1 MLRLLIGLLLMS
13 FISLQSASWQEPLRV
28 SIEFVDLPKKI
39 IRFPAHDL
47 QVGEFGFVVTKLS
60 DYEIVNSEVVI
71 IAVENGVATAKF
83 KAFESMK
90 QSHLPTPRMVAR
102 KGDLVYFRQFNN
114 QAFLIAP
121 NDEIYEQIRA
131 TNTDINFISSDLL
144 VTFLNGFD
152 PKIANL
158 RKACNVYSVGVI
170 YIVTT
175 NTLNILSC
183 ESFEILEKRE
193 LDTSRV
199 TKTST
204 PFFSRVEGIDA
215 GTLGKLF
222 SGSQSKNYFA
232 YYDALVKKEKRK
244 EVRIKKQEERID
256 SREIKREIKQE
267 AIKEPK
273 KANQGA
279 ENAPTSKESNA
290 FKEAP
295 KLSPKEERRLSKEEK
310 KKAKAE
316 QRARE
321 FEQRAKEQQERDKK
335 ELEER
340 RKALEMDRG
349 DKKEERIQP
358 KENERE
364 IKQEAIKEPS
374 DGNNATPKDT
384 ENTPI
389 LKESA
394 IKKEA
399 PKPNSKEEKRRLKEE
414 RKKAKAEQRAR
425 EFEQRAKEQQERD
438 KKELEERRKA
448 LEMDRG
454 DKKEERIQP
463 KENEREIKQEAIK
476 EPSDGNNATPKDTE
490 NTPILKESAI
500 KKEAPKP
507 NSKEEKRRL
516 KEERKKAKAEQ
527 RAREFEQRAREHQE
541 RDEKELEER
550 RKALEMNKK

>member
-83 KAFESMK
+83 RAFESMK

-121 NDEIYEQIRA
+121 NDELYEQIRA

-193 LDTSRV
+193 LDTSGV
-199 TKTST
+199 TKTSM

-244 EVRIKKQEERID
+244 EVRIKKQEEKVD
-256 SREIKREIKQE
+256 AREIKREIKQE

-273 KANQGA
+273 KANQGT
-279 ENAPTSKESNA
+279 ENAPTLEEKNYQKAER
-290 FKEAP
+290 
-295 KLSPKEERRLSKEEK
+295 KLDVKEERRYLRDERKKANATKKAMEFEEREKEHDERDEQETEGRRKALEMDKSDKKEERVKPKENEQEIKQGAIKEPSNGNNATQQGEKQNASKEEKKPNSKEEKRRLKEEK

-321 FEQRAKEQQERDKK
+321 FEQRAKE
-335 ELEER
+335 
-340 RKALEMDRG
+340 
-349 DKKEERIQP
+349 
-358 KENERE
+358 
-364 IKQEAIKEPS
+364 
-374 DGNNATPKDT
+374 
-384 ENTPI
+384 
-389 LKESA
+389 
-394 IKKEA
+394 
-399 PKPNSKEEKRRLKEE
+399 
-414 RKKAKAEQRAR
+414 
-425 EFEQRAKEQQERD
+425 
-438 KKELEERRKA
+438 
-448 LEMDRG
+448 
-454 DKKEERIQP
+454 
-463 KENEREIKQEAIK
+463 
-476 EPSDGNNATPKDTE
+476 
-490 NTPILKESAI
+490 
-500 KKEAPKP
+500 
-507 NSKEEKRRL
+507 
-516 KEERKKAKAEQ
+516 
-527 RAREFEQRAREHQE
+527 HQE

-550 RKALEMNKK
+550 RKALEAGKK

>member
-193 LDTSRV
+193 LDTSGV

-273 KANQGA
+273 KANQGT
-279 ENAPTSKESNA
+279 ENAPTLEEKNYQKAER
-290 FKEAP
+290 
-295 KLSPKEERRLSKEEK
+295 KLDVKEERRYLRDER
-310 KKAKAE
+310 KKAKAT
-316 QRARE
+316 
-321 FEQRAKEQQERDKK
+321 KK
-335 ELEER
+335 AMELEEREKEHDERDERETEGR
-340 RKALEMDRG
+340 RKALEMDKS
-349 DKKEERIQP
+349 DKKEERVQP
-358 KENERE
+358 KESEQE

-374 DGNNATPKDT
+374 NGNNATQQGENKNAPK
-384 ENTPI
+384 ENNAQ
-389 LKESA
+389 KE
-394 IKKEA
+394 EN
-399 PKPNSKEEKRRLKEE
+399 KPNSKEEKRRLKEE
-414 RKKAKAEQRAR
+414 K
-425 EFEQRAKEQQERD
+425 
-438 KKELEERRKA
+438 
-448 LEMDRG
+448 
-454 DKKEERIQP
+454 
-463 KENEREIKQEAIK
+463 
-476 EPSDGNNATPKDTE
+476 
-490 NTPILKESAI
+490 
-500 KKEAPKP
+500 
-507 NSKEEKRRL
+507 
-516 KEERKKAKAEQ
+516 KKAKAEQ

-550 RKALEMNKK
+550 RKALEAGKK

>member
-83 KAFESMK
+83 RAFESMK
-90 QSHLPTPRMVAR
+90 QRHLPTPRMVAR

-121 NDEIYEQIRA
+121 NDELYEQIRA

-183 ESFEILEKRE
+183 ESFEILEKRK
-193 LDTSRV
+193 LDTSGV

-244 EVRIKKQEERID
+244 EVRIKKREEKID

-267 AIKEPK
+267 VIKEPK
-273 KANQGA
+273 KANQST
-279 ENAPTSKESNA
+279 ENAPTLEEKNYQKAERKLDVKEERRYLRDERKKAKATKKAMELEEREKGHDERDERETEGRRKALEMDKGNEKVNAKENEREINQESANEPSSENNATPKDTENTSVLKESA
-290 FKEAP
+290 AKKEAP
-295 KLSPKEERRLSKEEK
+295 KPSSKEEKRRLKEEK

-321 FEQRAKEQQERDKK
+321 FEQRAKE
-335 ELEER
+335 
-340 RKALEMDRG
+340 
-349 DKKEERIQP
+349 
-358 KENERE
+358 
-364 IKQEAIKEPS
+364 
-374 DGNNATPKDT
+374 
-384 ENTPI
+384 
-389 LKESA
+389 
-394 IKKEA
+394 
-399 PKPNSKEEKRRLKEE
+399 
-414 RKKAKAEQRAR
+414 
-425 EFEQRAKEQQERD
+425 
-438 KKELEERRKA
+438 
-448 LEMDRG
+448 
-454 DKKEERIQP
+454 
-463 KENEREIKQEAIK
+463 
-476 EPSDGNNATPKDTE
+476 
-490 NTPILKESAI
+490 
-500 KKEAPKP
+500 
-507 NSKEEKRRL
+507 
-516 KEERKKAKAEQ
+516 
-527 RAREFEQRAREHQE
+527 HQE

-550 RKALEMNKK
+550 RKALEAGKK

>member
-83 KAFESMK
+83 RAFESMK

-193 LDTSRV
+193 LDTSGV

-232 YYDALVKKEKRK
+232 YYDALVKKEKHK
-244 EVRIKKQEERID
+244 EVRIKKQEEKVD
-256 SREIKREIKQE
+256 AREIKREIKQE

-273 KANQGA
+273 KANQGT
-279 ENAPTSKESNA
+279 ENAPTLEEKNYQKAER
-290 FKEAP
+290 
-295 KLSPKEERRLSKEEK
+295 KLDVKEERRRLRDERKKANATKKAMEFEEKEKAHDERDERETEERRKALGMDQGNEKVNAKENDQEIKQKAIKELSNENNATQQGENKPNSKEEKRRLKEEK

-321 FEQRAKEQQERDKK
+321 FEQRAKE
-335 ELEER
+335 
-340 RKALEMDRG
+340 
-349 DKKEERIQP
+349 
-358 KENERE
+358 
-364 IKQEAIKEPS
+364 
-374 DGNNATPKDT
+374 
-384 ENTPI
+384 
-389 LKESA
+389 
-394 IKKEA
+394 
-399 PKPNSKEEKRRLKEE
+399 
-414 RKKAKAEQRAR
+414 
-425 EFEQRAKEQQERD
+425 
-438 KKELEERRKA
+438 
-448 LEMDRG
+448 
-454 DKKEERIQP
+454 
-463 KENEREIKQEAIK
+463 
-476 EPSDGNNATPKDTE
+476 
-490 NTPILKESAI
+490 
-500 KKEAPKP
+500 
-507 NSKEEKRRL
+507 
-516 KEERKKAKAEQ
+516 
-527 RAREFEQRAREHQE
+527 HQE

-550 RKALEMNKK
+550 RKALEAGKK

>member
-83 KAFESMK
+83 RAFESMK
-90 QSHLPTPRMVAR
+90 QRHLPTPRMVAR

-121 NDEIYEQIRA
+121 NDELYEQIRA

-193 LDTSRV
+193 LDTSGV

-244 EVRIKKQEERID
+244 EVRIEKKEVGID
-256 SREIKREIKQE
+256 ARENKREIKQE

-273 KANQGA
+273 KANQGT
-279 ENAPTSKESNA
+279 ENAPTLEEKNYQKAER
-290 FKEAP
+290 
-295 KLSPKEERRLSKEEK
+295 KLDAKEERRYLRDER
-310 KKAKAE
+310 KKAKAT
-316 QRARE
+316 
-321 FEQRAKEQQERDKK
+321 KK
-335 ELEER
+335 AMELEER
-340 RKALEMDRG
+340 EKEHDERDEKETEGRRKALGMDKG
-349 DKKEERIQP
+349 NEKVNA

-364 IKQEAIKEPS
+364 IKQESANEPS
-374 DGNNATPKDT
+374 SENNATPKDT

-399 PKPNSKEEKRRLKEE
+399 SKSSSKEEKRRLKKEK
-414 RKKAKAEQRAR
+414 KKAKAEQRAR
-425 EFEQRAKEQQERD
+425 EFEQRAK
-438 KKELEERRKA
+438 
-448 LEMDRG
+448 
-454 DKKEERIQP
+454 
-463 KENEREIKQEAIK
+463 
-476 EPSDGNNATPKDTE
+476 
-490 NTPILKESAI
+490 
-500 KKEAPKP
+500 
-507 NSKEEKRRL
+507 
-516 KEERKKAKAEQ
+516 
-527 RAREFEQRAREHQE
+527 EHQE

>member
-13 FISLQSASWQEPLRV
+13 FISLQSASWQDPLRV

-47 QVGEFGFVVTKLS
+47 KVGEFGFVVTKLS

-90 QSHLPTPRMVAR
+90 QRHLPTPRMVAR

-193 LDTSRV
+193 LDTSGV

-222 SGSQSKNYFA
+222 SGSRSKNYFA

-244 EVRIKKQEERID
+244 EVRIEKKEVGID
-256 SREIKREIKQE
+256 ARENKREIKQEAIKEPKKANQGTENAPTLEEKNYQKAERKLDSKEERRYLRDERKKTKATKKAMELEEREKEHDERDEKETEGRRKALEMDKGNEKVNTKENEQEIKQE

-279 ENAPTSKESNA
+279 ENAPKENNA
-290 FKEAP
+290 
-295 KLSPKEERRLSKEEK
+295 SKEEK
-310 KKAKAE
+310 
-316 QRARE
+316 
-321 FEQRAKEQQERDKK
+321 
-335 ELEER
+335 
-340 RKALEMDRG
+340 
-349 DKKEERIQP
+349 
-358 KENERE
+358 
-364 IKQEAIKEPS
+364 
-374 DGNNATPKDT
+374 
-384 ENTPI
+384 
-389 LKESA
+389 
-394 IKKEA
+394 
-399 PKPNSKEEKRRLKEE
+399 KPNSKEEKRRLKEE
-414 RKKAKAEQRAR
+414 KKKAKAA
-425 EFEQRAKEQQERD
+425 
-438 KKELEERRKA
+438 
-448 LEMDRG
+448 
-454 DKKEERIQP
+454 
-463 KENEREIKQEAIK
+463 
-476 EPSDGNNATPKDTE
+476 
-490 NTPILKESAI
+490 
-500 KKEAPKP
+500 
-507 NSKEEKRRL
+507 
-516 KEERKKAKAEQ
+516 Q

-550 RKALEMNKK
+550 RKALEAGKK

>member
-1 MLRLLIGLLLMS
+1 MLRLLMGLLLMS

-83 KAFESMK
+83 RAFESMK

-102 KGDLVYFRQFNN
+102 KGDLIYFRQFNN

-193 LDTSRV
+193 LDTSGV

-244 EVRIKKQEERID
+244 EVRIKKREEKID

-273 KANQGA
+273 KANQST
-279 ENAPTSKESNA
+279 ENAPT
-290 FKEAP
+290 
-295 KLSPKEERRLSKEEK
+295 LEEK
-310 KKAKAE
+310 NYQKAERKLDAKEGRRYLRDERKKAKAT
-316 QRARE
+316 
-321 FEQRAKEQQERDKK
+321 KK
-335 ELEER
+335 AMELEEREKEHDERDEQETEGR
-340 RKALEMDRG
+340 RKALEMDKS
-349 DKKEERIQP
+349 DKKEERVKP
-358 KENERE
+358 KENEQE

-374 DGNNATPKDT
+374 NENNATQQGEKQ
-384 ENTPI
+384 N
-389 LKESA
+389 
-394 IKKEA
+394 A
-399 PKPNSKEEKRRLKEE
+399 PKENKAQKEENKASSKEEKRRLKEE
-414 RKKAKAEQRAR
+414 K
-425 EFEQRAKEQQERD
+425 
-438 KKELEERRKA
+438 
-448 LEMDRG
+448 
-454 DKKEERIQP
+454 
-463 KENEREIKQEAIK
+463 
-476 EPSDGNNATPKDTE
+476 
-490 NTPILKESAI
+490 
-500 KKEAPKP
+500 
-507 NSKEEKRRL
+507 
-516 KEERKKAKAEQ
+516 KKAKAEQ

-550 RKALEMNKK
+550 RKALEAGKK

>member
-83 KAFESMK
+83 RAFESMK

-193 LDTSRV
+193 LDTSGV

-222 SGSQSKNYFA
+222 SGNQSKNYFA

-244 EVRIKKQEERID
+244 EVRIKKQEGRID
-256 SREIKREIKQE
+256 AREIKREIKQE

-279 ENAPTSKESNA
+279 ENAPTLEEKNYQKAERKLDVKEEGRLSREEKKKA
-290 FKEAP
+290 KAEQRAREFEQRAKEQQERDKKELEERRKALEMN
-295 KLSPKEERRLSKEEK
+295 KGDKKEERVQPKENERGIKQEAIKEPSNENNATQQGENKNAPKENKASKEENKPNSKEEKRRLKEEK

-340 RKALEMDRG
+340 RKALEM
-349 DKKEERIQP
+349 
-358 KENERE
+358 
-364 IKQEAIKEPS
+364 
-374 DGNNATPKDT
+374 
-384 ENTPI
+384 
-389 LKESA
+389 
-394 IKKEA
+394 
-399 PKPNSKEEKRRLKEE
+399 
-414 RKKAKAEQRAR
+414 
-425 EFEQRAKEQQERD
+425 
-438 KKELEERRKA
+438 
-448 LEMDRG
+448 
-454 DKKEERIQP
+454 
-463 KENEREIKQEAIK
+463 
-476 EPSDGNNATPKDTE
+476 
-490 NTPILKESAI
+490 
-500 KKEAPKP
+500 
-507 NSKEEKRRL
+507 
-516 KEERKKAKAEQ
+516 
-527 RAREFEQRAREHQE
+527 
-541 RDEKELEER
+541 
-550 RKALEMNKK
+550 NKK

>member
-83 KAFESMK
+83 RAFESMK

-193 LDTSRV
+193 LDTSGV

-244 EVRIKKQEERID
+244 EVRIKKKEEKVD
-256 SREIKREIKQE
+256 AREIKREIKQE

-273 KANQGA
+273 KANQST
-279 ENAPTSKESNA
+279 ENAPTLEEKNYQKAER
-290 FKEAP
+290 
-295 KLSPKEERRLSKEEK
+295 KLDDKEERRYLRDER
-310 KKAKAE
+310 KKAKAT
-316 QRARE
+316 
-321 FEQRAKEQQERDKK
+321 KK
-335 ELEER
+335 AMELEEREKEHDERDEQETEGR
-340 RKALEMDRG
+340 RKALEMDKS
-349 DKKEERIQP
+349 DKKEERVKP
-358 KENERE
+358 KENEQE

-374 DGNNATPKDT
+374 NENNATQQGEKQ
-384 ENTPI
+384 N
-389 LKESA
+389 
-394 IKKEA
+394 A
-399 PKPNSKEEKRRLKEE
+399 PKENKAQKEENKASSKEEKLLLKEE
-414 RKKAKAEQRAR
+414 K
-425 EFEQRAKEQQERD
+425 
-438 KKELEERRKA
+438 
-448 LEMDRG
+448 
-454 DKKEERIQP
+454 
-463 KENEREIKQEAIK
+463 
-476 EPSDGNNATPKDTE
+476 
-490 NTPILKESAI
+490 
-500 KKEAPKP
+500 
-507 NSKEEKRRL
+507 
-516 KEERKKAKAEQ
+516 KKAKAEQ

-550 RKALEMNKK
+550 RKALEAGKK

>member
-1 MLRLLIGLLLMS
+1 MLRLLMGLLLMS

-83 KAFESMK
+83 RAFESMK

-121 NDEIYEQIRA
+121 NDELYEQIRA

-193 LDTSRV
+193 LDTSGV

-244 EVRIKKQEERID
+244 EVRIKKREEKID

-267 AIKEPK
+267 AIKETK
-273 KANQGA
+273 KANQGT
-279 ENAPTSKESNA
+279 ENAPTLEEKNYQKAER
-290 FKEAP
+290 
-295 KLSPKEERRLSKEEK
+295 KLDAKEERRYLRDER
-310 KKAKAE
+310 KKAKATKK
-316 QRARE
+316 AME
-321 FEQRAKEQQERDKK
+321 FEEREKEHDERD
-335 ELEER
+335 EQETEGR
-340 RKALEMDRG
+340 RKALEMDKS
-349 DKKEERIQP
+349 DKKEERVKP

-374 DGNNATPKDT
+374 NGNNATQQGENKNAPK
-384 ENTPI
+384 ENKAQ
-389 LKESA
+389 KEE
-394 IKKEA
+394 K
-399 PKPNSKEEKRRLKEE
+399 KPNSKEEKRRLKEE
-414 RKKAKAEQRAR
+414 K
-425 EFEQRAKEQQERD
+425 
-438 KKELEERRKA
+438 
-448 LEMDRG
+448 
-454 DKKEERIQP
+454 
-463 KENEREIKQEAIK
+463 
-476 EPSDGNNATPKDTE
+476 
-490 NTPILKESAI
+490 
-500 KKEAPKP
+500 
-507 NSKEEKRRL
+507 
-516 KEERKKAKAEQ
+516 KKAKAEQ

-550 RKALEMNKK
+550 RKALEAGKK

>member
-28 SIEFVDLPKKI
+28 SIEFVDLPKKT

-83 KAFESMK
+83 RAFESMK

-121 NDEIYEQIRA
+121 NDELYEQIRA

-193 LDTSRV
+193 LDTSGV

-244 EVRIKKQEERID
+244 EVRIKKKEEKVD

-273 KANQGA
+273 KANQGT
-279 ENAPTSKESNA
+279 ENAPTLEEKNYQKAER
-290 FKEAP
+290 
-295 KLSPKEERRLSKEEK
+295 KLDVKEERRYLRDERKKAKATKKAMEFEEREKVHDERDERETEGRRKALEMDKSDKEEERVKPKENEREIKQEAIKEPGDENNATQQGEKQNAPKENNASKEEKKPNSKEEKRRLKEEK

-321 FEQRAKEQQERDKK
+321 FEQRAKEQQERDEK
-335 ELEER
+335 ELEKR
-340 RKALEMDRG
+340 RKALEAG
-349 DKKEERIQP
+349 KK
-358 KENERE
+358 
-364 IKQEAIKEPS
+364 
-374 DGNNATPKDT
+374 
-384 ENTPI
+384 
-389 LKESA
+389 
-394 IKKEA
+394 
-399 PKPNSKEEKRRLKEE
+399 
-414 RKKAKAEQRAR
+414 
-425 EFEQRAKEQQERD
+425 
-438 KKELEERRKA
+438 
-448 LEMDRG
+448 
-454 DKKEERIQP
+454 
-463 KENEREIKQEAIK
+463 
-476 EPSDGNNATPKDTE
+476 
-490 NTPILKESAI
+490 
-500 KKEAPKP
+500 
-507 NSKEEKRRL
+507 
-516 KEERKKAKAEQ
+516 
-527 RAREFEQRAREHQE
+527 
-541 RDEKELEER
+541 
-550 RKALEMNKK
+550 

>member
-83 KAFESMK
+83 RAFESMK

-121 NDEIYEQIRA
+121 NDELYEQIRA

-193 LDTSRV
+193 LDTSGV

-273 KANQGA
+273 KANQGTESAPALEEKNYQKA
-279 ENAPTSKESNA
+279 ER
-290 FKEAP
+290 
-295 KLSPKEERRLSKEEK
+295 KLDAKEERRYLRDER
-310 KKAKAE
+310 KKAKATKKAMGFE
-316 QRARE
+316 ERE
-321 FEQRAKEQQERDKK
+321 KEHDERDEK
-335 ELEER
+335 ETEGR
-340 RKALEMDRG
+340 RKALEMDKG
-349 DKKEERIQP
+349 NEKVNA
-358 KENERE
+358 KENEQK

-374 DGNNATPKDT
+374 HENNATQQGEKQNT
-384 ENTPI
+384 LISKEN
-389 LKESA
+389 A
-394 IKKEA
+394 IKKEV

-414 RKKAKAEQRAR
+414 K
-425 EFEQRAKEQQERD
+425 
-438 KKELEERRKA
+438 
-448 LEMDRG
+448 
-454 DKKEERIQP
+454 
-463 KENEREIKQEAIK
+463 
-476 EPSDGNNATPKDTE
+476 
-490 NTPILKESAI
+490 
-500 KKEAPKP
+500 
-507 NSKEEKRRL
+507 
-516 KEERKKAKAEQ
+516 KKAKAEQ

-550 RKALEMNKK
+550 RKALEAGKK

>member
-83 KAFESMK
+83 RAFESMK

-121 NDEIYEQIRA
+121 NDELYEQIRA
-131 TNTDINFISSDLL
+131 TNTDITFISSDLL

-193 LDTSRV
+193 LDTSGV

-244 EVRIKKQEERID
+244 EVRIEKKEGKID
-256 SREIKREIKQE
+256 ARENKREIKQE
-267 AIKEPK
+267 AVKESK

-279 ENAPTSKESNA
+279 ENAPTLEEKNYQKAER
-290 FKEAP
+290 
-295 KLSPKEERRLSKEEK
+295 KLDAKEERRYLRDER
-310 KKAKAE
+310 KKAKATKK
-316 QRARE
+316 AME
-321 FEQRAKEQQERDKK
+321 FEEREKEHDERDDR
-335 ELEER
+335 ETEER
-340 RKALEMDRG
+340 RKALEMDKG
-349 DKKEERIQP
+349 NEKVNA
-358 KENERE
+358 KENEQE
-364 IKQEAIKEPS
+364 IKQESANEPS
-374 DGNNATPKDT
+374 SENNATPKDT

-389 LKESA
+389 SKENA
-394 IKKEA
+394 AKKEV
-399 PKPNSKEEKRRLKEE
+399 PKPSSKEEKRRLKEE
-414 RKKAKAEQRAR
+414 K
-425 EFEQRAKEQQERD
+425 
-438 KKELEERRKA
+438 
-448 LEMDRG
+448 
-454 DKKEERIQP
+454 
-463 KENEREIKQEAIK
+463 
-476 EPSDGNNATPKDTE
+476 
-490 NTPILKESAI
+490 
-500 KKEAPKP
+500 
-507 NSKEEKRRL
+507 
-516 KEERKKAKAEQ
+516 KKAKAEQ

-550 RKALEMNKK
+550 RKALEAGKK

>member
-83 KAFESMK
+83 RAFESMK
-90 QSHLPTPRMVAR
+90 QRHLPTPRMVAR

-121 NDEIYEQIRA
+121 NDELYEQIRA

-193 LDTSRV
+193 LDTSGV

-273 KANQGA
+273 KANQST
-279 ENAPTSKESNA
+279 ENAPTLEEKNYQKAER
-290 FKEAP
+290 
-295 KLSPKEERRLSKEEK
+295 KLDAKEERHYLRDER
-310 KKAKAE
+310 KKAKATKKAMKLE
-316 QRARE
+316 ERE
-321 FEQRAKEQQERDKK
+321 KEHDERDDR
-335 ELEER
+335 ETEGR
-340 RKALEMDRG
+340 RKALEMDKG
-349 DKKEERIQP
+349 NEKVNA
-358 KENERE
+358 KENEQK
-364 IKQEAIKEPS
+364 IKQEFANEPS
-374 DGNNATPKDT
+374 SENNATPKDT
-384 ENTPI
+384 ENTSV

-394 IKKEA
+394 AKKEA

-414 RKKAKAEQRAR
+414 K
-425 EFEQRAKEQQERD
+425 
-438 KKELEERRKA
+438 
-448 LEMDRG
+448 
-454 DKKEERIQP
+454 
-463 KENEREIKQEAIK
+463 
-476 EPSDGNNATPKDTE
+476 
-490 NTPILKESAI
+490 
-500 KKEAPKP
+500 
-507 NSKEEKRRL
+507 
-516 KEERKKAKAEQ
+516 KKAKAEQ

-550 RKALEMNKK
+550 RKALEAGKK

>member
-83 KAFESMK
+83 RAFESMK

-121 NDEIYEQIRA
+121 NDELYEQIRA

-193 LDTSRV
+193 LDTSGV

-244 EVRIKKQEERID
+244 EVRIEKKEERID
-256 SREIKREIKQE
+256 ARENKREIKQE

-273 KANQGA
+273 KANQGT
-279 ENAPTSKESNA
+279 ENAPTLEEKNYQKAER
-290 FKEAP
+290 
-295 KLSPKEERRLSKEEK
+295 KLDTKEERRRSRDERKK
-310 KKAKAE
+310 TKATKKAM
-316 QRARE
+316 E
-321 FEQRAKEQQERDKK
+321 FEEREKEHDERDEK
-335 ELEER
+335 ETEER
-340 RKALEMDRG
+340 RKALEMDKG
-349 DKKEERIQP
+349 NEKVNA

-364 IKQEAIKEPS
+364 INQESANKPS
-374 DGNNATPKDT
+374 SENNATPKDT
-384 ENTPI
+384 ENTSV

-394 IKKEA
+394 AKKEA
-399 PKPNSKEEKRRLKEE
+399 PKPSSKEEKRRLKEE
-414 RKKAKAEQRAR
+414 K
-425 EFEQRAKEQQERD
+425 
-438 KKELEERRKA
+438 
-448 LEMDRG
+448 
-454 DKKEERIQP
+454 
-463 KENEREIKQEAIK
+463 
-476 EPSDGNNATPKDTE
+476 
-490 NTPILKESAI
+490 
-500 KKEAPKP
+500 
-507 NSKEEKRRL
+507 
-516 KEERKKAKAEQ
+516 KKAKAEQ

>member
-1 MLRLLIGLLLMS
+1 MS

-83 KAFESMK
+83 RAFESMK

-121 NDEIYEQIRA
+121 NDELYEQIRA

-193 LDTSRV
+193 LDTSGV

-244 EVRIKKQEERID
+244 EVRIKKKEEKVD

-273 KANQGA
+273 KANQGT
-279 ENAPTSKESNA
+279 ENAPTLEEKNYQKAER
-290 FKEAP
+290 
-295 KLSPKEERRLSKEEK
+295 KLDVKEERRYLRDERKKAKATKKAMEFEEREKVHDERDERETEGRRKALEMDKSDKEEERVNAKENEREINQEAIKEPSNENNAIQQGENKPNSKEEKRRLKEEK

-321 FEQRAKEQQERDKK
+321 FEQRAKEQQERD
-335 ELEER
+335 
-340 RKALEMDRG
+340 
-349 DKKEERIQP
+349 
-358 KENERE
+358 
-364 IKQEAIKEPS
+364 
-374 DGNNATPKDT
+374 
-384 ENTPI
+384 
-389 LKESA
+389 
-394 IKKEA
+394 
-399 PKPNSKEEKRRLKEE
+399 
-414 RKKAKAEQRAR
+414 
-425 EFEQRAKEQQERD
+425 
-438 KKELEERRKA
+438 
-448 LEMDRG
+448 
-454 DKKEERIQP
+454 
-463 KENEREIKQEAIK
+463 
-476 EPSDGNNATPKDTE
+476 
-490 NTPILKESAI
+490 
-500 KKEAPKP
+500 
-507 NSKEEKRRL
+507 
-516 KEERKKAKAEQ
+516 
-527 RAREFEQRAREHQE
+527 
-541 RDEKELEER
+541 EKELEER

>member
-83 KAFESMK
+83 RAFESMK

-193 LDTSRV
+193 LDTSGV

-222 SGSQSKNYFA
+222 SGNQSKNYFA

-244 EVRIKKQEERID
+244 EVRIKKQEGRID
-256 SREIKREIKQE
+256 AREIKREIKQE

-279 ENAPTSKESNA
+279 ENAPTLEEKNYQKAER
-290 FKEAP
+290 
-295 KLSPKEERRLSKEEK
+295 KLDVKEERRLSREEKKKAEATKKAMEFEEREKKHDERDEKETEERRKALEMDKGDKKEERVQPKENDREIKQEAIKEPSNENNATQQGENKNAPKENKASKEENKPNSKEEKRRLKDEK

-321 FEQRAKEQQERDKK
+321 FEQRAREQQERDKK

-340 RKALEMDRG
+340 RKALEM
-349 DKKEERIQP
+349 
-358 KENERE
+358 
-364 IKQEAIKEPS
+364 
-374 DGNNATPKDT
+374 
-384 ENTPI
+384 
-389 LKESA
+389 
-394 IKKEA
+394 
-399 PKPNSKEEKRRLKEE
+399 
-414 RKKAKAEQRAR
+414 
-425 EFEQRAKEQQERD
+425 
-438 KKELEERRKA
+438 
-448 LEMDRG
+448 
-454 DKKEERIQP
+454 
-463 KENEREIKQEAIK
+463 
-476 EPSDGNNATPKDTE
+476 
-490 NTPILKESAI
+490 
-500 KKEAPKP
+500 
-507 NSKEEKRRL
+507 
-516 KEERKKAKAEQ
+516 
-527 RAREFEQRAREHQE
+527 
-541 RDEKELEER
+541 
-550 RKALEMNKK
+550 NKK

>member
-83 KAFESMK
+83 RAFESMK
-90 QSHLPTPRMVAR
+90 QRHLPTPRMVAR

-121 NDEIYEQIRA
+121 NDELYEQIRA

-193 LDTSRV
+193 LDTSGV

-244 EVRIKKQEERID
+244 EVKIKKQEERID

-273 KANQGA
+273 KANQGT
-279 ENAPTSKESNA
+279 ENAPTLEEKNYQKAER
-290 FKEAP
+290 
-295 KLSPKEERRLSKEEK
+295 KLDAKEERRRSRDERKK
-310 KKAKAE
+310 TKATKKAM
-316 QRARE
+316 E
-321 FEQRAKEQQERDKK
+321 FEEREKEHDERDEK
-335 ELEER
+335 ETEGR
-340 RKALEMDRG
+340 RKALGMDKG
-349 DKKEERIQP
+349 NEKVNA
-358 KENERE
+358 KENEQE
-364 IKQEAIKEPS
+364 TKQESANEPS
-374 DGNNATPKDT
+374 SENNATPKDT
-384 ENTPI
+384 ENTSV

-394 IKKEA
+394 AKKEA
-399 PKPNSKEEKRRLKEE
+399 PKPSSKEEKRRLKEE
-414 RKKAKAEQRAR
+414 K
-425 EFEQRAKEQQERD
+425 
-438 KKELEERRKA
+438 
-448 LEMDRG
+448 
-454 DKKEERIQP
+454 
-463 KENEREIKQEAIK
+463 
-476 EPSDGNNATPKDTE
+476 
-490 NTPILKESAI
+490 
-500 KKEAPKP
+500 
-507 NSKEEKRRL
+507 
-516 KEERKKAKAEQ
+516 KKAKAEQ

>member
-83 KAFESMK
+83 RAFESMK
-90 QSHLPTPRMVAR
+90 QRHLPTPRMVAR

-121 NDEIYEQIRA
+121 NDELYEQIRA

-193 LDTSRV
+193 LDTSGV

-244 EVRIKKQEERID
+244 EVRIKKREEKID
-256 SREIKREIKQE
+256 SREIKREFKQE

-279 ENAPTSKESNA
+279 ENAPTLEEKNYQKAER
-290 FKEAP
+290 
-295 KLSPKEERRLSKEEK
+295 KLDAKEERRYLRDER
-310 KKAKAE
+310 KKAKATKK
-316 QRARE
+316 AME
-321 FEQRAKEQQERDKK
+321 FEEREKEHDERD
-335 ELEER
+335 ERETEGR
-340 RKALEMDRG
+340 RKALEMDKS
-349 DKKEERIQP
+349 DKKEERVKP

-374 DGNNATPKDT
+374 NENNATQQGEKQNAPK
-384 ENTPI
+384 ENNASREE
-389 LKESA
+389 K
-394 IKKEA
+394 
-399 PKPNSKEEKRRLKEE
+399 KPNSKEEKRRLKEE
-414 RKKAKAEQRAR
+414 KKKAKAEQRAK
-425 EFEQRAKEQQERD
+425 EFEQRAK
-438 KKELEERRKA
+438 
-448 LEMDRG
+448 
-454 DKKEERIQP
+454 
-463 KENEREIKQEAIK
+463 
-476 EPSDGNNATPKDTE
+476 
-490 NTPILKESAI
+490 
-500 KKEAPKP
+500 
-507 NSKEEKRRL
+507 
-516 KEERKKAKAEQ
+516 
-527 RAREFEQRAREHQE
+527 EHQE

-550 RKALEMNKK
+550 RKALEAGKK

>member
-47 QVGEFGFVVTKLS
+47 KVGEFGFVVTKLS

-83 KAFESMK
+83 RAFESMK
-90 QSHLPTPRMVAR
+90 QRHLPTPRMVAR

-121 NDEIYEQIRA
+121 NDELYEQIRA

-193 LDTSRV
+193 LDTSGV

-244 EVRIKKQEERID
+244 EVRIEKKEERID
-256 SREIKREIKQE
+256 ARENKREIKQEAIKEPKKANQSTENAPTLEEKNYQKAERKLDSKEERHYLRDERKKAKATKKAMELEEREKEHDERDEKETEGRRKALEMDKGNEKVNTKENEQEIKQE

-279 ENAPTSKESNA
+279 ENAPKENNA
-290 FKEAP
+290 
-295 KLSPKEERRLSKEEK
+295 SKEEK
-310 KKAKAE
+310 KPNSKEEKRRLKEEKKKVKAE

-321 FEQRAKEQQERDKK
+321 FEQRAK
-335 ELEER
+335 
-340 RKALEMDRG
+340 
-349 DKKEERIQP
+349 
-358 KENERE
+358 
-364 IKQEAIKEPS
+364 
-374 DGNNATPKDT
+374 
-384 ENTPI
+384 
-389 LKESA
+389 
-394 IKKEA
+394 
-399 PKPNSKEEKRRLKEE
+399 
-414 RKKAKAEQRAR
+414 
-425 EFEQRAKEQQERD
+425 
-438 KKELEERRKA
+438 
-448 LEMDRG
+448 
-454 DKKEERIQP
+454 
-463 KENEREIKQEAIK
+463 
-476 EPSDGNNATPKDTE
+476 
-490 NTPILKESAI
+490 
-500 KKEAPKP
+500 
-507 NSKEEKRRL
+507 
-516 KEERKKAKAEQ
+516 
-527 RAREFEQRAREHQE
+527 EHQE

-550 RKALEMNKK
+550 RKALEAGKK

>member
-83 KAFESMK
+83 RAFESMK
-90 QSHLPTPRMVAR
+90 QRHLPTPRMVAR

-121 NDEIYEQIRA
+121 NDELYEQIRA

-193 LDTSRV
+193 LDTSGV

-244 EVRIKKQEERID
+244 EVRIEKKEERID
-256 SREIKREIKQE
+256 AREIKREIKQE

-279 ENAPTSKESNA
+279 ENAPTLEEKNYQKAER
-290 FKEAP
+290 
-295 KLSPKEERRLSKEEK
+295 KLDAKEERRRSRDERKKTKATKKAMEFEEREKEHDERDEKETEGRRKALEMDKGNEKVNTKENEQEIKQEAIKEPKKANQGAENAPKENNASKEEKKPNSKEEKRRLKEEK

-321 FEQRAKEQQERDKK
+321 FEQRAKE
-335 ELEER
+335 
-340 RKALEMDRG
+340 
-349 DKKEERIQP
+349 
-358 KENERE
+358 
-364 IKQEAIKEPS
+364 
-374 DGNNATPKDT
+374 
-384 ENTPI
+384 
-389 LKESA
+389 
-394 IKKEA
+394 
-399 PKPNSKEEKRRLKEE
+399 
-414 RKKAKAEQRAR
+414 
-425 EFEQRAKEQQERD
+425 
-438 KKELEERRKA
+438 
-448 LEMDRG
+448 
-454 DKKEERIQP
+454 
-463 KENEREIKQEAIK
+463 
-476 EPSDGNNATPKDTE
+476 
-490 NTPILKESAI
+490 
-500 KKEAPKP
+500 
-507 NSKEEKRRL
+507 
-516 KEERKKAKAEQ
+516 
-527 RAREFEQRAREHQE
+527 HQE

-550 RKALEMNKK
+550 RKVLEAGKK

>member
-1 MLRLLIGLLLMS
+1 MLRLLMGLLLMS

-83 KAFESMK
+83 RAFESMK
-90 QSHLPTPRMVAR
+90 QRHLPTPRMVAR

-121 NDEIYEQIRA
+121 NDELYEQIRA

-193 LDTSRV
+193 LDTSGV

-244 EVRIKKQEERID
+244 EVRIKKREEKID

-273 KANQGA
+273 KANQGI
-279 ENAPTSKESNA
+279 ENAPTLEEKNYQKAER
-290 FKEAP
+290 
-295 KLSPKEERRLSKEEK
+295 KLDAKEERHYLRDERKKAKATKKAMEFEEREKEHDERDEKETEGRRKALEMDKSDKKEERVKPKENEQEIKKEAIKEPGNGNNATQQGENKNAPKENKAQKEENKPNSKEEKRRLKEEK

-321 FEQRAKEQQERDKK
+321 FEQRAKEHQERDQK

-340 RKALEMDRG
+340 RKALEAG
-349 DKKEERIQP
+349 KK
-358 KENERE
+358 
-364 IKQEAIKEPS
+364 
-374 DGNNATPKDT
+374 
-384 ENTPI
+384 
-389 LKESA
+389 
-394 IKKEA
+394 
-399 PKPNSKEEKRRLKEE
+399 
-414 RKKAKAEQRAR
+414 
-425 EFEQRAKEQQERD
+425 
-438 KKELEERRKA
+438 
-448 LEMDRG
+448 
-454 DKKEERIQP
+454 
-463 KENEREIKQEAIK
+463 
-476 EPSDGNNATPKDTE
+476 
-490 NTPILKESAI
+490 
-500 KKEAPKP
+500 
-507 NSKEEKRRL
+507 
-516 KEERKKAKAEQ
+516 
-527 RAREFEQRAREHQE
+527 
-541 RDEKELEER
+541 
-550 RKALEMNKK
+550 

>member
-28 SIEFVDLPKKI
+28 SIEFVDLSKKI

-83 KAFESMK
+83 RAFESMK
-90 QSHLPTPRMVAR
+90 QRHLPTPRMVAR

-193 LDTSRV
+193 LDTSGV

-244 EVRIKKQEERID
+244 EVRIKKQEEKVD
-256 SREIKREIKQE
+256 AREIKREIKQE

-273 KANQGA
+273 KANQGTQ
-279 ENAPTSKESNA
+279 NAPTLEEKNYQKAEH
-290 FKEAP
+290 
-295 KLSPKEERRLSKEEK
+295 KLDAKEERRRLRDER
-310 KKAKAE
+310 KKAKATKK
-316 QRARE
+316 AME
-321 FEQRAKEQQERDKK
+321 FEEKEKAHDERD
-335 ELEER
+335 ERETEER
-340 RKALEMDRG
+340 RKALGMDQG
-349 DKKEERIQP
+349 NEKVNA
-358 KENERE
+358 KENNQE
-364 IKQEAIKEPS
+364 IKQEVIKEPKKANQ
-374 DGNNATPKDT
+374 GAENAPKENNAS
-384 ENTPI
+384 
-389 LKESA
+389 KEE
-394 IKKEA
+394 K
-399 PKPNSKEEKRRLKEE
+399 KPNSKEEKRRLKEE
-414 RKKAKAEQRAR
+414 K
-425 EFEQRAKEQQERD
+425 
-438 KKELEERRKA
+438 
-448 LEMDRG
+448 
-454 DKKEERIQP
+454 
-463 KENEREIKQEAIK
+463 
-476 EPSDGNNATPKDTE
+476 
-490 NTPILKESAI
+490 
-500 KKEAPKP
+500 
-507 NSKEEKRRL
+507 
-516 KEERKKAKAEQ
+516 KKAKAEQ

-550 RKALEMNKK
+550 RKVLEAGKK

>member
-83 KAFESMK
+83 RAFESMK
-90 QSHLPTPRMVAR
+90 QRHLPTPRMVAR

-193 LDTSRV
+193 LNTSGV

-244 EVRIKKQEERID
+244 EVRIEKKEVRID
-256 SREIKREIKQE
+256 AREIKREIKQE
-267 AIKEPK
+267 AIKESK
-273 KANQGA
+273 KANQGT
-279 ENAPTSKESNA
+279 ENAPTLEEKNYQKAERKLDSKEERRYLRDERKKAKATKKAMELEEREKEHDERDDRETEERRKALEMDKGNEKVNA
-290 FKEAP
+290 KENEQEIKQESANEPSSENNATPKDTENTSVLKENAAKKEAP
-295 KLSPKEERRLSKEEK
+295 KPNSKEEKRRLKEEK

-321 FEQRAKEQQERDKK
+321 FEQRAKE
-335 ELEER
+335 
-340 RKALEMDRG
+340 
-349 DKKEERIQP
+349 
-358 KENERE
+358 
-364 IKQEAIKEPS
+364 
-374 DGNNATPKDT
+374 
-384 ENTPI
+384 
-389 LKESA
+389 
-394 IKKEA
+394 
-399 PKPNSKEEKRRLKEE
+399 
-414 RKKAKAEQRAR
+414 
-425 EFEQRAKEQQERD
+425 
-438 KKELEERRKA
+438 
-448 LEMDRG
+448 
-454 DKKEERIQP
+454 
-463 KENEREIKQEAIK
+463 
-476 EPSDGNNATPKDTE
+476 
-490 NTPILKESAI
+490 
-500 KKEAPKP
+500 
-507 NSKEEKRRL
+507 
-516 KEERKKAKAEQ
+516 
-527 RAREFEQRAREHQE
+527 HQE

-550 RKALEMNKK
+550 RKALEAGKK

>member
-1 MLRLLIGLLLMS
+1 MLRLLMGLLLMS

-83 KAFESMK
+83 RAFESMK
-90 QSHLPTPRMVAR
+90 QRHLPTPRMVAR

-193 LDTSRV
+193 LDTSGV

-244 EVRIKKQEERID
+244 EVRIKKKEEKID

-267 AIKEPK
+267 AIKETK
-273 KANQGA
+273 KANQDT
-279 ENAPTSKESNA
+279 ENAPTLEEKNYQKAER
-290 FKEAP
+290 
-295 KLSPKEERRLSKEEK
+295 KLDVKEERRYLRDERKKAKATKKAMEFEEREKEHDERDERETEGRRKALEMDKGDKKEERVKPKENEQEIKQEAIKEPSDENNATQQGENKNAPKEEKKPNSKEEKRRLKEEK

-321 FEQRAKEQQERDKK
+321 FEQRAKE
-335 ELEER
+335 
-340 RKALEMDRG
+340 
-349 DKKEERIQP
+349 
-358 KENERE
+358 
-364 IKQEAIKEPS
+364 
-374 DGNNATPKDT
+374 
-384 ENTPI
+384 
-389 LKESA
+389 
-394 IKKEA
+394 
-399 PKPNSKEEKRRLKEE
+399 
-414 RKKAKAEQRAR
+414 
-425 EFEQRAKEQQERD
+425 
-438 KKELEERRKA
+438 
-448 LEMDRG
+448 
-454 DKKEERIQP
+454 
-463 KENEREIKQEAIK
+463 
-476 EPSDGNNATPKDTE
+476 
-490 NTPILKESAI
+490 
-500 KKEAPKP
+500 
-507 NSKEEKRRL
+507 
-516 KEERKKAKAEQ
+516 
-527 RAREFEQRAREHQE
+527 HQE

-550 RKALEMNKK
+550 RKALEAGKK

>member
-47 QVGEFGFVVTKLS
+47 KVGEFGFVVTKLS

-90 QSHLPTPRMVAR
+90 QSHLPTPRMVAK

-193 LDTSRV
+193 LDTSGV

-279 ENAPTSKESNA
+279 ENAPTLEEKNYQKAER
-290 FKEAP
+290 
-295 KLSPKEERRLSKEEK
+295 KLDSKEERRYLRDERKKAKATKKAMEFEEREKEHDERDERETEGRRKALEMDKGNEKVNTKENEQEIKQEAIKEPKKANQGAENAPKEEKKPNSKEEKRRLKEEK

-321 FEQRAKEQQERDKK
+321 FEQRAKE
-335 ELEER
+335 
-340 RKALEMDRG
+340 
-349 DKKEERIQP
+349 
-358 KENERE
+358 
-364 IKQEAIKEPS
+364 
-374 DGNNATPKDT
+374 
-384 ENTPI
+384 
-389 LKESA
+389 
-394 IKKEA
+394 
-399 PKPNSKEEKRRLKEE
+399 
-414 RKKAKAEQRAR
+414 
-425 EFEQRAKEQQERD
+425 
-438 KKELEERRKA
+438 
-448 LEMDRG
+448 
-454 DKKEERIQP
+454 
-463 KENEREIKQEAIK
+463 
-476 EPSDGNNATPKDTE
+476 
-490 NTPILKESAI
+490 
-500 KKEAPKP
+500 
-507 NSKEEKRRL
+507 
-516 KEERKKAKAEQ
+516 
-527 RAREFEQRAREHQE
+527 HQE

-550 RKALEMNKK
+550 RKALEAGKK

>member
-28 SIEFVDLPKKI
+28 SVDFVDLPRKI

-71 IAVENGVATAKF
+71 IAIENGVATAKF
-83 KAFESMK
+83 RAFESMK

-193 LDTSRV
+193 LDTSGV

-244 EVRIKKQEERID
+244 EVRIKKQEEKVD
-256 SREIKREIKQE
+256 AREIKREIKQE

-273 KANQGA
+273 KANQGT
-279 ENAPTSKESNA
+279 ENAPTLEEKNYQKVER
-290 FKEAP
+290 
-295 KLSPKEERRLSKEEK
+295 KLDAKEERRRLRDERKKAKATKKAMEFEEKEKAHDERDERETEERRKALGMDQEKVNAKENDQEIKQEATKEPSNENNATQQGENKPNSKEEKHRLKEEK

-321 FEQRAKEQQERDKK
+321 FEQRAKE
-335 ELEER
+335 
-340 RKALEMDRG
+340 
-349 DKKEERIQP
+349 
-358 KENERE
+358 
-364 IKQEAIKEPS
+364 
-374 DGNNATPKDT
+374 
-384 ENTPI
+384 
-389 LKESA
+389 
-394 IKKEA
+394 
-399 PKPNSKEEKRRLKEE
+399 
-414 RKKAKAEQRAR
+414 
-425 EFEQRAKEQQERD
+425 
-438 KKELEERRKA
+438 
-448 LEMDRG
+448 
-454 DKKEERIQP
+454 
-463 KENEREIKQEAIK
+463 
-476 EPSDGNNATPKDTE
+476 
-490 NTPILKESAI
+490 
-500 KKEAPKP
+500 
-507 NSKEEKRRL
+507 
-516 KEERKKAKAEQ
+516 
-527 RAREFEQRAREHQE
+527 HQE

-550 RKALEMNKK
+550 RKALEAGKK

>member
-83 KAFESMK
+83 RAFESMK
-90 QSHLPTPRMVAR
+90 QRHLPTPRMVAR

-121 NDEIYEQIRA
+121 NDELYEQIRA

-193 LDTSRV
+193 LDTSGV

-256 SREIKREIKQE
+256 SREIKREFKQE

-273 KANQGA
+273 KANQST
-279 ENAPTSKESNA
+279 ENAPTLEEKNYQKAER
-290 FKEAP
+290 
-295 KLSPKEERRLSKEEK
+295 KLDVKEERRYLRDER
-310 KKAKAE
+310 KKAKATKK
-316 QRARE
+316 AME
-321 FEQRAKEQQERDKK
+321 FEEREKEHDERD
-335 ELEER
+335 ERETEGR
-340 RKALEMDRG
+340 RKALEMDKS
-349 DKKEERIQP
+349 DKKEERVKP
-358 KENERE
+358 KENEQE
-364 IKQEAIKEPS
+364 IKQEAIKEPGN
-374 DGNNATPKDT
+374 GNNATQQG
-384 ENTPI
+384 EN
-389 LKESA
+389 KN
-394 IKKEA
+394 A
-399 PKPNSKEEKRRLKEE
+399 PKENKAQKEENKASSKEEKRRLKEE
-414 RKKAKAEQRAR
+414 K
-425 EFEQRAKEQQERD
+425 
-438 KKELEERRKA
+438 
-448 LEMDRG
+448 
-454 DKKEERIQP
+454 
-463 KENEREIKQEAIK
+463 
-476 EPSDGNNATPKDTE
+476 
-490 NTPILKESAI
+490 
-500 KKEAPKP
+500 
-507 NSKEEKRRL
+507 
-516 KEERKKAKAEQ
+516 KKAKAEQ

-550 RKALEMNKK
+550 RKALEAGKK

>member
-47 QVGEFGFVVTKLS
+47 KVGEFGFVVTKLS

-90 QSHLPTPRMVAR
+90 QSHLPTPRMVAK

-193 LDTSRV
+193 LDTSGV

-244 EVRIKKQEERID
+244 EVRIEKKEERID
-256 SREIKREIKQE
+256 ARENKREIKQE

-273 KANQGA
+273 KANRGTENTPTLEEKNYQKA
-279 ENAPTSKESNA
+279 ER
-290 FKEAP
+290 
-295 KLSPKEERRLSKEEK
+295 KLDTKEERRRSRDERKK
-310 KKAKAE
+310 TKATKKAM
-316 QRARE
+316 E
-321 FEQRAKEQQERDKK
+321 FEEREKEHDERDEK
-335 ELEER
+335 ETEER
-340 RKALEMDRG
+340 RKALEMDKGNEKVNAR
-349 DKKEERIQP
+349 
-358 KENERE
+358 ENEQE
-364 IKQEAIKEPS
+364 IKQESANEPS
-374 DGNNATPKDT
+374 SENNATPKDT
-384 ENTPI
+384 ENTSV

-394 IKKEA
+394 AKKET
-399 PKPNSKEEKRRLKEE
+399 PKPSSKEEKRRLKEE
-414 RKKAKAEQRAR
+414 K
-425 EFEQRAKEQQERD
+425 
-438 KKELEERRKA
+438 
-448 LEMDRG
+448 
-454 DKKEERIQP
+454 
-463 KENEREIKQEAIK
+463 
-476 EPSDGNNATPKDTE
+476 
-490 NTPILKESAI
+490 
-500 KKEAPKP
+500 
-507 NSKEEKRRL
+507 
-516 KEERKKAKAEQ
+516 KKAKAEQ

>member
-47 QVGEFGFVVTKLS
+47 KVGEFGFVVTKLS

-83 KAFESMK
+83 RAFESMK

-193 LDTSRV
+193 LDTSGV

-244 EVRIKKQEERID
+244 EVRIEKKEERID
-256 SREIKREIKQE
+256 ARENKREIKQE

-273 KANQGA
+273 KANQGT
-279 ENAPTSKESNA
+279 ENAPTLEEKNYQKAER
-290 FKEAP
+290 
-295 KLSPKEERRLSKEEK
+295 KLDTKEERRRSRDERKK
-310 KKAKAE
+310 TKATKKAM
-316 QRARE
+316 E
-321 FEQRAKEQQERDKK
+321 FEEREKEHDERDEK
-335 ELEER
+335 ETEER
-340 RKALEMDRG
+340 RKALEMDKG
-349 DKKEERIQP
+349 NEKVNA
-358 KENERE
+358 KENEQE
-364 IKQEAIKEPS
+364 IKQESANKPS
-374 DGNNATPKDT
+374 SENNATPKDT
-384 ENTPI
+384 ENTSV

-394 IKKEA
+394 AKKEA
-399 PKPNSKEEKRRLKEE
+399 PKPSSKEEKRRLKEE
-414 RKKAKAEQRAR
+414 K
-425 EFEQRAKEQQERD
+425 
-438 KKELEERRKA
+438 
-448 LEMDRG
+448 
-454 DKKEERIQP
+454 
-463 KENEREIKQEAIK
+463 
-476 EPSDGNNATPKDTE
+476 
-490 NTPILKESAI
+490 
-500 KKEAPKP
+500 
-507 NSKEEKRRL
+507 
-516 KEERKKAKAEQ
+516 KKAKAEQ

-541 RDEKELEER
+541 RDEKELEAR

>member
-47 QVGEFGFVVTKLS
+47 KVGEFGFVVTKLS

-83 KAFESMK
+83 RAFESMK
-90 QSHLPTPRMVAR
+90 QRHLPTPRMVAR

-193 LDTSRV
+193 LDTSGV

-244 EVRIKKQEERID
+244 EVRIEKKEVRID
-256 SREIKREIKQE
+256 ARENEREIKQE

-273 KANQGA
+273 KANQGT
-279 ENAPTSKESNA
+279 ENAPKENNASKEEKKPNS
-290 FKEAP
+290 
-295 KLSPKEERRLSKEEK
+295 KEEKRRLKEEK

-321 FEQRAKEQQERDKK
+321 FEQRAKE
-335 ELEER
+335 
-340 RKALEMDRG
+340 
-349 DKKEERIQP
+349 
-358 KENERE
+358 
-364 IKQEAIKEPS
+364 
-374 DGNNATPKDT
+374 
-384 ENTPI
+384 
-389 LKESA
+389 
-394 IKKEA
+394 
-399 PKPNSKEEKRRLKEE
+399 
-414 RKKAKAEQRAR
+414 
-425 EFEQRAKEQQERD
+425 
-438 KKELEERRKA
+438 
-448 LEMDRG
+448 
-454 DKKEERIQP
+454 
-463 KENEREIKQEAIK
+463 
-476 EPSDGNNATPKDTE
+476 
-490 NTPILKESAI
+490 
-500 KKEAPKP
+500 
-507 NSKEEKRRL
+507 
-516 KEERKKAKAEQ
+516 
-527 RAREFEQRAREHQE
+527 HQE

-550 RKALEMNKK
+550 RKALEAGKK

>member
-47 QVGEFGFVVTKLS
+47 KVGEFGFVVTKLS

-83 KAFESMK
+83 RAFESMK
-90 QSHLPTPRMVAR
+90 QRHLPTPRMVAR

-121 NDEIYEQIRA
+121 NDELYEQIRA

-193 LDTSRV
+193 LDTSGV

-279 ENAPTSKESNA
+279 ENAPTLEEKNYQKAER
-290 FKEAP
+290 
-295 KLSPKEERRLSKEEK
+295 KLDVKEERHYLRDER
-310 KKAKAE
+310 KKAKATKK
-316 QRARE
+316 AME
-321 FEQRAKEQQERDKK
+321 FEEREKEHDERDEK
-335 ELEER
+335 ETEGR
-340 RKALEMDRG
+340 RKALEMDKS
-349 DKKEERIQP
+349 DKKEERVKP
-358 KENERE
+358 KENEQE
-364 IKQEAIKEPS
+364 IKQEAIKEP
-374 DGNNATPKDT
+374 DNGNNATQQGEKQNAPK
-384 ENTPI
+384 ENNAQ
-389 LKESA
+389 KEE
-394 IKKEA
+394 K
-399 PKPNSKEEKRRLKEE
+399 KPNSKEEKRRLKEE
-414 RKKAKAEQRAR
+414 K
-425 EFEQRAKEQQERD
+425 
-438 KKELEERRKA
+438 
-448 LEMDRG
+448 
-454 DKKEERIQP
+454 
-463 KENEREIKQEAIK
+463 
-476 EPSDGNNATPKDTE
+476 
-490 NTPILKESAI
+490 
-500 KKEAPKP
+500 
-507 NSKEEKRRL
+507 
-516 KEERKKAKAEQ
+516 KKAKAEQ

-550 RKALEMNKK
+550 RKALEAGKK

>member
-83 KAFESMK
+83 RAFESMK

-121 NDEIYEQIRA
+121 NDELYEQIRA

-193 LDTSRV
+193 LDTSGV

-244 EVRIKKQEERID
+244 EVRIKKQERRID

-273 KANQGA
+273 KANQGT
-279 ENAPTSKESNA
+279 ENAPTLEEKNYQKAER
-290 FKEAP
+290 
-295 KLSPKEERRLSKEEK
+295 KLDVKEERRYLRDER
-310 KKAKAE
+310 KKAKATKK
-316 QRARE
+316 AME
-321 FEQRAKEQQERDKK
+321 FEEREKEHDERD
-335 ELEER
+335 ERETEGR
-340 RKALEMDRG
+340 RKALEMDKG
-349 DKKEERIQP
+349 DKKEERVNA
-358 KENERE
+358 KENEQK
-364 IKQEAIKEPS
+364 IKQGAIKEPS
-374 DGNNATPKDT
+374 NENNATPKDT

-394 IKKEA
+394 IKKEV

-414 RKKAKAEQRAR
+414 KKKAKAEQRA
-425 EFEQRAKEQQERD
+425 K
-438 KKELEERRKA
+438 
-448 LEMDRG
+448 
-454 DKKEERIQP
+454 
-463 KENEREIKQEAIK
+463 
-476 EPSDGNNATPKDTE
+476 
-490 NTPILKESAI
+490 
-500 KKEAPKP
+500 
-507 NSKEEKRRL
+507 
-516 KEERKKAKAEQ
+516 
-527 RAREFEQRAREHQE
+527 EFEQRAREHQE

-550 RKALEMNKK
+550 RKALEAGKK

>member
-1 MLRLLIGLLLMS
+1 MLRLLIGLLL
-13 FISLQSASWQEPLRV
+13 FGLISLQSASWQEPLRV

-47 QVGEFGFVVTKLS
+47 KVGEFGFVVTKLS
-60 DYEIVNSEVVI
+60 DYEIVNAEVVI

-83 KAFESMK
+83 RAFESMK
-90 QSHLPTPRMVAR
+90 QSHLPTPRMVAK

-121 NDEIYEQIRA
+121 NDELYEQIKA

-193 LDTSRV
+193 LDTSGI

-244 EVRIKKQEERID
+244 EVRIEKKEGKID
-256 SREIKREIKQE
+256 ARENKREIKQE

-273 KANQGA
+273 KANQNA
-279 ENAPTSKESNA
+279 ENAPTLEDKNYQRAEQ
-290 FKEAP
+290 
-295 KLSPKEERRLSKEEK
+295 KLDAKEERRRLRDER
-310 KKAKAE
+310 KKAKATKK
-316 QRARE
+316 AME
-321 FEQRAKEQQERDKK
+321 FEEREKEHQERDDR
-335 ELEER
+335 ETEER
-340 RKALEMDRG
+340 RKALGMDKG
-349 DKKEERIQP
+349 DEKVKSKSLKETKELNQELVKEPSNENNATQQGENKNAP
-358 KENERE
+358 KEN
-364 IKQEAIKEPS
+364 
-374 DGNNATPKDT
+374 N
-384 ENTPI
+384 
-389 LKESA
+389 
-394 IKKEA
+394 A
-399 PKPNSKEEKRRLKEE
+399 PKEEPKLSSKEEKRRLKEE
-414 RKKAKAEQRAR
+414 K
-425 EFEQRAKEQQERD
+425 
-438 KKELEERRKA
+438 
-448 LEMDRG
+448 
-454 DKKEERIQP
+454 
-463 KENEREIKQEAIK
+463 
-476 EPSDGNNATPKDTE
+476 
-490 NTPILKESAI
+490 
-500 KKEAPKP
+500 
-507 NSKEEKRRL
+507 
-516 KEERKKAKAEQ
+516 KKAKAEQ

>member
-83 KAFESMK
+83 RAFESMK

-121 NDEIYEQIRA
+121 NDELYEQIRA

-193 LDTSRV
+193 LDTSGV

-244 EVRIKKQEERID
+244 EVRIEKKEERID
-256 SREIKREIKQE
+256 ARENKREIKQEAIKEPKKANQGTENAPTLEEKNYQKAERKLDAKEERRYLRDERKKAKATKKAMELEEREKEHDERDERETEGRRKALEMDKGNEKVNTKENEQEIKQE

-279 ENAPTSKESNA
+279 ENAPKENNASKEEKKPNS
-290 FKEAP
+290 
-295 KLSPKEERRLSKEEK
+295 KEEKRRLKEEK

-321 FEQRAKEQQERDKK
+321 FEQRAKE
-335 ELEER
+335 
-340 RKALEMDRG
+340 
-349 DKKEERIQP
+349 
-358 KENERE
+358 
-364 IKQEAIKEPS
+364 
-374 DGNNATPKDT
+374 
-384 ENTPI
+384 
-389 LKESA
+389 
-394 IKKEA
+394 
-399 PKPNSKEEKRRLKEE
+399 
-414 RKKAKAEQRAR
+414 
-425 EFEQRAKEQQERD
+425 
-438 KKELEERRKA
+438 
-448 LEMDRG
+448 
-454 DKKEERIQP
+454 
-463 KENEREIKQEAIK
+463 
-476 EPSDGNNATPKDTE
+476 
-490 NTPILKESAI
+490 
-500 KKEAPKP
+500 
-507 NSKEEKRRL
+507 
-516 KEERKKAKAEQ
+516 
-527 RAREFEQRAREHQE
+527 HQE

-550 RKALEMNKK
+550 RKALEAGKK

>member
-47 QVGEFGFVVTKLS
+47 KVGEFGFVVTKLS

-90 QSHLPTPRMVAR
+90 QSHLPTPRMVAK

-121 NDEIYEQIRA
+121 NDELYEQIRA

-193 LDTSRV
+193 LDTSGV

-244 EVRIKKQEERID
+244 EVRIEKKEERID
-256 SREIKREIKQE
+256 ARENKREIKQE

-273 KANQGA
+273 KANQGT
-279 ENAPTSKESNA
+279 ENAPTLEEKNYQKAERKLDVKEERRRLRDERKKAKATKKAMEFEEREKEHDARDDRETEGRRKALEMDKGNEKINAKENDQEINQESANEPSSENNATLKDTENTSVLKESA
-290 FKEAP
+290 AKKEAP
-295 KLSPKEERRLSKEEK
+295 KPSSKEEKRRLKEEK

-316 QRARE
+316 QRA
-321 FEQRAKEQQERDKK
+321 K
-335 ELEER
+335 
-340 RKALEMDRG
+340 
-349 DKKEERIQP
+349 
-358 KENERE
+358 
-364 IKQEAIKEPS
+364 
-374 DGNNATPKDT
+374 
-384 ENTPI
+384 
-389 LKESA
+389 
-394 IKKEA
+394 
-399 PKPNSKEEKRRLKEE
+399 
-414 RKKAKAEQRAR
+414 
-425 EFEQRAKEQQERD
+425 
-438 KKELEERRKA
+438 
-448 LEMDRG
+448 
-454 DKKEERIQP
+454 
-463 KENEREIKQEAIK
+463 
-476 EPSDGNNATPKDTE
+476 
-490 NTPILKESAI
+490 
-500 KKEAPKP
+500 
-507 NSKEEKRRL
+507 
-516 KEERKKAKAEQ
+516 
-527 RAREFEQRAREHQE
+527 EFEQRAREHQE

>member
-83 KAFESMK
+83 RAFESMK

-193 LDTSRV
+193 LDTSGV

-244 EVRIKKQEERID
+244 EVRIKKREEKID
-256 SREIKREIKQE
+256 SREIKREFKQE
-267 AIKEPK
+267 VIKEPR
-273 KANQGA
+273 KANQST
-279 ENAPTSKESNA
+279 ENAPTLEEKNYQKAER
-290 FKEAP
+290 
-295 KLSPKEERRLSKEEK
+295 KLDSKEERRYLRDER
-310 KKAKAE
+310 KKAKATKKAMKLE
-316 QRARE
+316 ERE
-321 FEQRAKEQQERDKK
+321 KEHDERDEK
-335 ELEER
+335 ETEGR
-340 RKALEMDRG
+340 RKALEMDKG
-349 DKKEERIQP
+349 NEKVNT
-358 KENERE
+358 KENEQE
-364 IKQEAIKEPS
+364 IKQEATKEPS
-374 DGNNATPKDT
+374 HENNATPKDT

-399 PKPNSKEEKRRLKEE
+399 SKPSSKEEKRRLKEE
-414 RKKAKAEQRAR
+414 KKKAKAEQRAR
-425 EFEQRAKEQQERD
+425 EFEQRAKE
-438 KKELEERRKA
+438 
-448 LEMDRG
+448 
-454 DKKEERIQP
+454 
-463 KENEREIKQEAIK
+463 
-476 EPSDGNNATPKDTE
+476 
-490 NTPILKESAI
+490 
-500 KKEAPKP
+500 
-507 NSKEEKRRL
+507 
-516 KEERKKAKAEQ
+516 
-527 RAREFEQRAREHQE
+527 HQE

-550 RKALEMNKK
+550 RKALEAGKK

>member
-83 KAFESMK
+83 RAFESMK
-90 QSHLPTPRMVAR
+90 QRHLPTPRMVAR

-121 NDEIYEQIRA
+121 NDELYEQIRA

-193 LDTSRV
+193 LDTSGV

-244 EVRIKKQEERID
+244 EVRIKKREEKID
-256 SREIKREIKQE
+256 SREIKREFKQE

-273 KANQGA
+273 KANQST
-279 ENAPTSKESNA
+279 ENAPTLEEKNYQKAER
-290 FKEAP
+290 
-295 KLSPKEERRLSKEEK
+295 KLDSKEERRYLRDER
-310 KKAKAE
+310 KKAKAT
-316 QRARE
+316 
-321 FEQRAKEQQERDKK
+321 KK
-335 ELEER
+335 AMELEEREKEHDERDERETEGR
-340 RKALEMDRG
+340 RKALEMDKS
-349 DKKEERIQP
+349 DKKEERVKP
-358 KENERE
+358 KENEQE
-364 IKQEAIKEPS
+364 IKQEAIKEPGN
-374 DGNNATPKDT
+374 GNNATQQGEKQNAPK
-384 ENTPI
+384 ENKAS
-389 LKESA
+389 KE
-394 IKKEA
+394 EN
-399 PKPNSKEEKRRLKEE
+399 KPNSKEEKRRLKEE
-414 RKKAKAEQRAR
+414 K
-425 EFEQRAKEQQERD
+425 
-438 KKELEERRKA
+438 
-448 LEMDRG
+448 
-454 DKKEERIQP
+454 
-463 KENEREIKQEAIK
+463 
-476 EPSDGNNATPKDTE
+476 
-490 NTPILKESAI
+490 
-500 KKEAPKP
+500 
-507 NSKEEKRRL
+507 
-516 KEERKKAKAEQ
+516 KKAKAEQ

-550 RKALEMNKK
+550 RKALEAGKK

>member
-83 KAFESMK
+83 RAFESMK
-90 QSHLPTPRMVAR
+90 QSYLPTPRMVAR

-121 NDEIYEQIRA
+121 NDELYEQIRA

-193 LDTSRV
+193 LDTSGV

-244 EVRIKKQEERID
+244 EVRIKKKEEKVD
-256 SREIKREIKQE
+256 SRETKREIKQE

-273 KANQGA
+273 KANQGT
-279 ENAPTSKESNA
+279 ENAPTLEEKNYQKAER
-290 FKEAP
+290 
-295 KLSPKEERRLSKEEK
+295 KLDVKEERRYLRDER
-310 KKAKAE
+310 KKAKATKK
-316 QRARE
+316 AME
-321 FEQRAKEQQERDKK
+321 FEEREKAHDERD
-335 ELEER
+335 ERETEGR
-340 RKALEMDRG
+340 RKALEMDKS
-349 DKKEERIQP
+349 DKKEERVKP
-358 KENERE
+358 KENEQE
-364 IKQEAIKEPS
+364 IKQGAIKEPS
-374 DGNNATPKDT
+374 NENNATQQGEKQ
-384 ENTPI
+384 N
-389 LKESA
+389 
-394 IKKEA
+394 A
-399 PKPNSKEEKRRLKEE
+399 PKENNASKEEK
-414 RKKAKAEQRAR
+414 
-425 EFEQRAKEQQERD
+425 
-438 KKELEERRKA
+438 
-448 LEMDRG
+448 
-454 DKKEERIQP
+454 
-463 KENEREIKQEAIK
+463 
-476 EPSDGNNATPKDTE
+476 
-490 NTPILKESAI
+490 
-500 KKEAPKP
+500 KP

-550 RKALEMNKK
+550 RKALEAGKK

>member
-83 KAFESMK
+83 RAFESMK

-121 NDEIYEQIRA
+121 NDELYEQIRA

-193 LDTSRV
+193 LDTSGV

-244 EVRIKKQEERID
+244 EVRINKKEEKVD

-273 KANQGA
+273 KANQGT
-279 ENAPTSKESNA
+279 ENAPTLEEKNYQKAER
-290 FKEAP
+290 
-295 KLSPKEERRLSKEEK
+295 KLDVKEERRYLRDERKKAKATKKAMELEEREKEHDERDEQETEGRRKALEMDKSDKEEERVKPKENEREINQEAIKEPSNENNATQQGENKNASKENNAQKEEKKPNSKEEKRRLKEEK

-321 FEQRAKEQQERDKK
+321 FEQRAKE
-335 ELEER
+335 
-340 RKALEMDRG
+340 
-349 DKKEERIQP
+349 
-358 KENERE
+358 
-364 IKQEAIKEPS
+364 
-374 DGNNATPKDT
+374 
-384 ENTPI
+384 
-389 LKESA
+389 
-394 IKKEA
+394 
-399 PKPNSKEEKRRLKEE
+399 
-414 RKKAKAEQRAR
+414 
-425 EFEQRAKEQQERD
+425 
-438 KKELEERRKA
+438 
-448 LEMDRG
+448 
-454 DKKEERIQP
+454 
-463 KENEREIKQEAIK
+463 
-476 EPSDGNNATPKDTE
+476 
-490 NTPILKESAI
+490 
-500 KKEAPKP
+500 
-507 NSKEEKRRL
+507 
-516 KEERKKAKAEQ
+516 
-527 RAREFEQRAREHQE
+527 HQE

-550 RKALEMNKK
+550 RKALEAGKK